1 MKATQIIVDSSD
13 PLRTLLDLA
22 QNFPRYAGALARR
35 VPVSSALLEE
45 VGGNQQRARGGMS
58 MAWLNGVA
66 IDERDMNP
74 FALLRL
80 LRRERGIMG
89 SLMSLGLSSEQA
101 IELLTHMAV
110 AKAQSESG
118 ALDGLFDASDRA
130 EGGGVIGWLNDIEN
144 DERYAKWSNTL
155 RVVST
160 QLPSELVWEEC

>member
-1 MKATQIIVDSSD
+1 
-13 PLRTLLDLA
+13 
-22 QNFPRYAGALARR
+22 
-35 VPVSSALLEE
+35 
-45 VGGNQQRARGGMS
+45 

-101 IELLTHMAV
+101 VELLTHMSI

-130 EGGGVIGWLNDIEN
+130 EGGGVERPGARGERGESTGDVRLLSRSCSGRGPVVGEAGVAGATVDMARDSSNDR
-144 DERYAKWSNTL
+144 ER
-155 RVVST
+155 
-160 QLPSELVWEEC
+160 LV